1 MSTVLVVD
9 DEESIVQL
17 IKYNLEKENYRVI
30 YASNGATGLAA
41 AIEHLP
47 GLIILDVMMPGK
59 DGLDVCRTLK
69 TNPKTAHI
77 PIIMISA
84 RGDDIDIILGLEMGA
99 DDYVTKPFSPRELLA
114 RVKANLRRRE
124 YSGGLHNSREQKEM
138 RFGNMVIQPEKY
150 QVEISGSK
158 VYLSPK
164 EFEILETLAS
174 NPGRV
179 FSRELLLER
188 IWGFNELRETRTVDV
203 HIRYLRQKIEENPAN
218 PVFIETVRGI
228 GYRFNEKE
236 KPPGLPEAD

>member
-1 MSTVLVVD
+1 MATILVVD
-9 DEESIVQL
+9 DEENIVQL

-30 YASNGATGLAA
+30 YASDGSTALSA

-59 DGLDVCRTLK
+59 DGLDVCRALK

-124 YSGGLHNSREQKEM
+124 YTGGIHNSRDQKEM

-158 VYLSPK
+158 LYLSPK

-203 HIRYLRQKIEENPAN
+203 HIRYLRQKIEKDPAN

-228 GYRFNEKE
+228 GYRFNEK
-236 KPPGLPEAD
+236 A